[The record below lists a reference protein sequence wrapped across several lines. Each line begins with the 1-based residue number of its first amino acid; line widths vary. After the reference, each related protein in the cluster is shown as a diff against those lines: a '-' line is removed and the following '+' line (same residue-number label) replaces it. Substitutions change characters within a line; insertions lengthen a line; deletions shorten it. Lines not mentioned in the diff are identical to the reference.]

1 MKFNPTKSSSS
12 TEELPLSK
20 NQLQKYLETGLAAV
34 SLGEKCLVKY
44 FGHVKNVELK
54 SKSNYVSMADRE
66 CEDIILKFLKEK
78 NPKIDFL
85 GEETHFTKSS
95 KKFRN
100 QNQFAAAQGLRWIL
114 DPLDGTTNFIH
125 GLPLFCISL
134 GLEYKGEIV
143 VGIIHVPQLS
153 QTFTAI
159 IGQGA
164 YLNGQLNGQKLSVSK
179 KTELKNA
186 FVVSGFV
193 NQSKNVLAK
202 QLKIFNKSV
211 WQMDAVR
218 RTGSAAY
225 DLALVSQGVF
235 DFYWEE
241 NIKPWDIAAGILL
254 VKEAGGIV
262 CDYSGKPVS
271 VFTKQLIAGNPNLA
285 KKFTKFTKPY
295 AKFQD

>member
-1 MKFNPTKSSSS
+1 MKIIDTKSSSNA
-12 TEELPLSK
+12 LSK
-20 NQLQKYLETGLAAV
+20 KQLGQYLETGLAAV
-34 SLGEKCLVKY
+34 AIGEKCLVKH
-44 FGHVKNVELK
+44 FGKVKNVELK
-54 SKSNYVSMADRE
+54 SKSNYVSLADRE
-66 CEDIILKFLKEK
+66 CELLMLTFLKKK
-78 NPKIDFL
+78 NPEIDFL
-85 GEETHFTKSS
+85 GEETHFVKSTKAQRT
-95 KKFRN
+95 K
-100 QNQFAAAQGLRWIL
+100 NQFTKASGLRWIL

-134 GLEYKGEIV
+134 GLEFRGEIV
-143 VGIIHVPQLS
+143 VGIIHVPQLA

-159 IGQGA
+159 AGQGSHM
-164 YLNGQLNGQKLSVSK
+164 NGKKLFVSK

-202 QLKIFNKSV
+202 QLKIFNKAV

-225 DLALVSQGVF
+225 DLALVAQGVF

-254 VKEAGGIV
+254 VKEAGGLV
-262 CDYSGKPVS
+262 CDYGGKPVS
-271 VFTKQLIAGNPNLA
+271 AFTKQLIAGNPLLA
-285 KKFTKFTKPY
+285 KKFTKFTKTY
-295 AKFQD
+295 VKFLD